1 MLEPAAR
8 TPPLELQRRI
18 AALQK
23 HLVENQLDGALI
35 LQNSDLFYFAGTIQQ
50 SHLYIPVDDDPLLMV
65 RKSFQR
71 ATSESALA
79 RIVPINSPKELLDR
93 IRSSGLGRP
102 RRIGM
107 ELDVLPVNLYRIYE
121 TIFGEGAIEDLSPQ
135 IRQVRACKSDY
146 ELALIRAA
154 CRLADQVS
162 ATVPELLRVGA
173 TEVEL
178 AGQVEA
184 AARKLGHQGIIRMRL
199 WGSELFYG
207 HLMAGA
213 TAAIPSYLASP
224 TGGRSVSAAVA
235 QGASDRSIRRNEP
248 ILLDYVFAHQGYLA
262 DHTRIF
268 CIGEIDDRLTKA
280 HQQMLAIQAQIMSA
294 AKPGVMAGELYQT
307 ALTMAEDAGLGE
319 YFMGSEEKRIR
330 FIGHGV
336 GVELDEFPFLAK
348 GQTMPLAAGM
358 VIALEPKA
366 IFPGLGVVGIENTHV
381 VTPSGLQRLTNAPD
395 EIHYKK

>member
-213 TAAIPSYLASP
+213 TAAIPISSL
-224 TGGRSVSAAVA
+224 
-235 QGASDRSIRRNEP
+235 
-248 ILLDYVFAHQGYLA
+248 
-262 DHTRIF
+262 
-268 CIGEIDDRLTKA
+268 
-280 HQQMLAIQAQIMSA
+280 
-294 AKPGVMAGELYQT
+294 
-307 ALTMAEDAGLGE
+307 
-319 YFMGSEEKRIR
+319 
-330 FIGHGV
+330 
-336 GVELDEFPFLAK
+336 
-348 GQTMPLAAGM
+348 
-358 VIALEPKA
+358 
-366 IFPGLGVVGIENTHV
+366 
-381 VTPSGLQRLTNAPD
+381 
-395 EIHYKK
+395 